1 MIKERGDMEE
11 IKKEELQEETPEN
24 TCECEETCTCEKEE
38 ASSLKDKFLKKKE
51 NKEVEKLNE
60 KIAELEKELA
70 KAKNDYYMAY
80 ADTQNM
86 RKRLQND
93 ADMIRKYR
101 IQGFAADILPAIDNL
116 ERALAVVSENEEVK
130 NYMSGINMVYQQI
143 MNALSNEGVSAIEA
157 KDKPFD
163 PKVHQALLTEKMEGV
178 ESGIVLEE
186 IQKGYMLKDRVL
198 RATLVKV
205 SE

>member
-1 MIKERGDMEE
+1 MEE

-163 PKVHQALLTEKMEGV
+163 PKVHQALLTEKVEGV

>member
-24 TCECEETCTCEKEE
+24 TCECEETCACEKEE

-163 PKVHQALLTEKMEGV
+163 PKVHQALLTEKVEGV

>member
-1 MIKERGDMEE
+1 MEDM
-11 IKKEELQEETPEN
+11 KKEEVVEEVVNETEIVDEIVNEEET
-24 TCECEETCTCEKEE
+24 
-38 ASSLKDKFLKKKE
+38 ASLKDKFLKKKE
-51 NKEVEKLNE
+51 NKEIEKLNAR
-60 KIAELEKELA
+60 IAELEAELA

-116 ERALAVVSENEEVK
+116 ERALSVVSENEEVK
-130 NYMSGINMVYQQI
+130 NYMNGVNMVYQQI
-143 MNALSNEGVSAIEA
+143 MNALTNEGVSVIEA

-163 PKVHQALLTEKMEGV
+163 PKVHQALLQEKVEGV

>member
-1 MIKERGDMEE
+1 MEDM
-11 IKKEELQEETPEN
+11 KKEEVVEEVVNETEIVDEIVNEEET
-24 TCECEETCTCEKEE
+24 
-38 ASSLKDKFLKKKE
+38 ASLKDKFLKKKE
-51 NKEVEKLNE
+51 NKEIEKLNAR
-60 KIAELEKELA
+60 IAELEAELA

-101 IQGFAADILPAIDNL
+101 IQGFAAHILPAIDNL
-116 ERALAVVSENEEVK
+116 ERALNVVSENEEVK
-130 NYMSGINMVYQQI
+130 NYMNGVNMVYQQI
-143 MNALSNEGVSAIEA
+143 MNALTNEGVSVIEA

-163 PKVHQALLTEKMEGV
+163 PKVHQALLQEKVEGV

>member
-1 MIKERGDMEE
+1 MEDM
-11 IKKEELQEETPEN
+11 KKEEVVEEVVNETEIVDEIVNEEET
-24 TCECEETCTCEKEE
+24 
-38 ASSLKDKFLKKKE
+38 ASLKDKFLKKKE
-51 NKEVEKLNE
+51 NKEIEKLNAR
-60 KIAELEKELA
+60 IAELEAELA

-101 IQGFAADILPAIDNL
+101 IQGFASDILPAIDNL
-116 ERALAVVSENEEVK
+116 ERALNVVSENEEVK
-130 NYMSGINMVYQQI
+130 NYMNGVNMVYQQI
-143 MNALSNEGVSAIEA
+143 MNALTNEGVSVIEA

-163 PKVHQALLTEKMEGV
+163 PKVHQALLQEKVQGV

>member
-1 MIKERGDMEE
+1 MEE

-24 TCECEETCTCEKEE
+24 TCECEETCACEKEE

-163 PKVHQALLTEKMEGV
+163 PKVHQALLTEKVEGV

>member
-1 MIKERGDMEE
+1 MEE

-24 TCECEETCTCEKEE
+24 PCECEETCTCEKEE

-130 NYMSGINMVYQQI
+130 NYMGGINMVYQQI

-163 PKVHQALLTEKMEGV
+163 PKVHQALLTEKVEGV

>member
-1 MIKERGDMEE
+1 MEDM
-11 IKKEELQEETPEN
+11 KKEEVVEEVVNETEIVDEIVNEEET
-24 TCECEETCTCEKEE
+24 
-38 ASSLKDKFLKKKE
+38 ASLKDKFLKKKE
-51 NKEVEKLNE
+51 NKEIEKLNAR
-60 KIAELEKELA
+60 IAELEAELA

-116 ERALAVVSENEEVK
+116 ERALNVVSENEEVK
-130 NYMSGINMVYQQI
+130 NYMNGVNMVYQQI
-143 MNALSNEGVSAIEA
+143 MNALTNEGVSVIEA

-163 PKVHQALLTEKMEGV
+163 PKVHQALLQEKVEGV